1 MRRAWTVLMALVL
14 LGAPAADG
22 AGDRLSRVDELRPI
36 LSGTGDAPPA
46 EVDAAVAELFAL
58 ADEEI
63 VENLAAG
70 GPFASPDFIQERLE
84 AFMSA
89 WGGASFRMHRLA
101 FARAPTSLTVGVFAV
116 PGPAPSGS
124 VRVYGRRRDGT
135 VARLA
140 AIAHDGMPELH
151 RWPAARDGAPQF
163 VATWFGAA
171 SGRGGRPL
179 VVEVWRGGRDGIER
193 SWTSSTPFA
202 DGLSATAF
210 AVKDGTIAIRYEP
223 AYPGF
228 KPGCDRQ
235 TEHVDFYRP
244 DAKRPGLALSR
255 RDVVN
260 GWHRDL
266 QRAVGRLL
274 DAVSSGDARAVRALV
289 PDRALAARLPRV
301 LAREPACDE
310 AGSGSPT
317 IATVAATEEGK
328 DAIVPWSLTWR
339 RTRDGWRLVALTRML
354 Q

>member
-1 MRRAWTVLMALVL
+1 MHRAWAVLMALVL
-14 LGAPAADG
+14 LDAPGADG
-22 AGDRLSRVDELRPI
+22 AVDRLSRVEELRSV
-36 LSGTGDAPPA
+36 LSGTADAPPA
-46 EVDAAVAELFAL
+46 EVDAAVVELFTI

-63 VENLAAG
+63 VENLATG

-84 AFMSA
+84 AFMST
-89 WGGASFRMHRLA
+89 WGGASFRVHRLGSG
-101 FARAPTSLTVGVFAV
+101 RAPTSLIVGVFVV

-135 VARLA
+135 IARLA

-151 RWPAARDGAPQF
+151 RWPTARDGAPRF

-171 SGRGGRPL
+171 SVRGGRPL
-179 VVEVWRGGRDGIER
+179 VVEVWRGSRDGVER
-193 SWTSSTPFA
+193 LWTSSTPFP

-210 AVKDGTIAIRYEP
+210 AVKDGTLAIRYEP

-235 TEHVDFYRP
+235 TEHVDFYRE

-274 DAVSSGDARAVRALV
+274 DALAADDTRAVRALV
-289 PDRALAARLPRV
+289 PDRALAARLPRA

-310 AGSGSPT
+310 AGPGTPT
-317 IATVAATEEGK
+317 TATVAATEEGK

-339 RTRDGWRLVALTRML
+339 RTREGWRLVALTRML